1 MAKQISETEERV
13 KYRIEGEFCANC
25 SAKMERALSVT
36 EGIGETTINYATKTV
51 FLPSSRVVQAQARA
65 NSLAELFKTL
75 GDPTRIRIMDAL
87 AKSEFCVC
95 DLAELLGL
103 SQSATSHQLRVLRNS
118 NLVKYRRDGKMV
130 FYSMHDS
137 HVSELYRQGLEHID
151 EG

>member
-1 MAKQISETEERV
+1 MILKKSETEAAIDKHENEEDAV
-13 KYRIEGEFCANC
+13 CDILCVHHEVIDKYADKLIT
-25 SAKMERALSVT
+25 LD
-36 EGIGETTINYATKTV
+36 
-51 FLPSSRVVQAQARA
+51 RA

-75 GDPTRIRIMDAL
+75 GDPTRIRMMDAL

-103 SQSATSHQLRVLRNS
+103 SQSATSHQLRVLRN
-118 NLVKYRRDGKMV
+118 NDLVKYRREGKMV
-130 FYSMHDS
+130 YYSVHDS

>member
-1 MAKQISETEERV
+1 MIPKKLEANVANDKHESIKDAVCDCLCVHHEV
-13 KYRIEGEFCANC
+13 IDKYANQ
-25 SAKMERALSVT
+25 LIT
-36 EGIGETTINYATKTV
+36 
-51 FLPSSRVVQAQARA
+51 PDRA

-87 AKSEFCVC
+87 AKSELCVC

-103 SQSATSHQLRVLRNS
+103 SQSATSHQLRVLRNDD
-118 NLVKYRRDGKMV
+118 LVKYRREGKMV
-130 FYSMHDS
+130 YYSTHDA

>member
-1 MAKQISETEERV
+1 MIV
-13 KYRIEGEFCANC
+13 KKTDAEPAIDKHQFVEDAVCDILCVHHEVID
-25 SAKMERALSVT
+25 K
-36 EGIGETTINYATKTV
+36 YAEQLITPV
-51 FLPSSRVVQAQARA
+51 RA

-103 SQSATSHQLRVLRNS
+103 SQSATSHQLRVLRN
-118 NLVKYRRDGKMV
+118 NDLVKYRREGKMV
-130 FYSMHDS
+130 YYSMHDS

>member
-1 MAKQISETEERV
+1 MAVKKLQAEVAIDKQATEEDAV
-13 KYRIEGEFCANC
+13 CDILCVHHEVIDKYTDQLI
-25 SAKMERALSVT
+25 
-36 EGIGETTINYATKTV
+36 TV
-51 FLPSSRVVQAQARA
+51 DRA
-65 NSLAELFKTL
+65 NGLAELFKTL

-87 AKSEFCVC
+87 AKTEFCVC

-118 NLVKYRRDGKMV
+118 DLIKYRREGKMAY
-130 FYSMHDS
+130 YSMQDS

>member
-1 MAKQISETEERV
+1 MSVKISEGDVAIDNNEKLDDGVCDILCVHHELID
-13 KYRIEGEFCANC
+13 KYANQ
-25 SAKMERALSVT
+25 LIT
-36 EGIGETTINYATKTV
+36 
-51 FLPSSRVVQAQARA
+51 LDRA
-65 NSLAELFKTL
+65 NSLSELFKTL

-87 AKSEFCVC
+87 TKAECCVC

-118 NLVKYRRDGKMV
+118 DLVKYRRDGKMV
-130 FYSMHDS
+130 YYSMHDA